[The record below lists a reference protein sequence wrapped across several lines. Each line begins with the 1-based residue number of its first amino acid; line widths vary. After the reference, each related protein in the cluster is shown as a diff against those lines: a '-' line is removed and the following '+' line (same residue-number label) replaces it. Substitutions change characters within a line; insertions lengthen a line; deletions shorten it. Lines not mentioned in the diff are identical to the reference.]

1 MNEHQETVMNMKLI
15 RIKEVMSRTGLA
27 RSTVYK
33 YISENNFPKP
43 IKLGSRAVAW
53 VESEIEGWI
62 NDVIHERDRE
72 QPEPNT

>member
-1 MNEHQETVMNMKLI
+1 MNMKLI

-72 QPEPNT
+72 QPEPTT

>member
-1 MNEHQETVMNMKLI
+1 MNMKLI
-15 RIKEVMSRTGLA
+15 RIKEVMNRTGLA

-33 YISENNFPKP
+33 YINENNFPKP

-62 NDVIHERDRE
+62 SDVIHERDRE
-72 QPEPNT
+72 PASNES